1 MVVAIWVIHNLLIWK
16 YFNKSMESVE
26 ILSFLEKYHRW
37 ILWTVLG
44 ILFICDIITT
54 TIGLQNGGT
63 EQNQAMKPFVSDI
76 LQHSIIKIL
85 ALVLSFVLIE
95 SLIKFSEKMVEK
107 DNSRFTDFVY
117 MVFYGIIII
126 GLLSAVIFYLMTVLR
141 NLRIIS
147 WSENH
152 FFLKKL
158 KIHPV
163 FPKR

>member
-1 MVVAIWVIHNLLIWK
+1 
-16 YFNKSMESVE
+16 
-26 ILSFLEKYHRW
+26 
-37 ILWTVLG
+37 
-44 ILFICDIITT
+44 
-54 TIGLQNGGT
+54 
-63 EQNQAMKPFVSDI
+63 MKPFVSDI

-147 WSENH
+147 
-152 FFLKKL
+152 
-158 KIHPV
+158 
-163 FPKR
+163 

>member
-1 MVVAIWVIHNLLIWK
+1 
-16 YFNKSMESVE
+16 MESVE

-147 WSENH
+147 
-152 FFLKKL
+152 
-158 KIHPV
+158 
-163 FPKR
+163 